1 MTARREELGLGP
13 VSENSKY
20 EIFDFIEPSA
30 SLRESWQRS
39 INVLAKATNVPAA
52 LIMRVHS
59 QEIEVFLKS
68 QTDGNVYEMGERA
81 QLDTGLY
88 CETVMSTGQEL
99 LVLNALIDPK
109 WDDNP
114 DIALD
119 MISYCGLPLLWP
131 TGAVFGT
138 ICILDTQENP
148 YSDLC
153 RELLE
158 QFREIIQAGL
168 SSLYENHQLSE
179 AKADSEKANQSLEQL
194 VDERTRELQRA
205 KSDADTSERTL
216 HAVIDAIPAM
226 INAKDRHSRYIFMN
240 RYQADLYGT
249 TPSKAVGK
257 TASEIVG
264 ESHGNLTRAI
274 DEEIFQTNT
283 AKLNYEESWHDF
295 NGDQHT
301 LLTTKAPLH
310 DKSGVPAN
318 VVTVSLDISNRKRAE
333 IEALA
338 AKEHAEKSNQAKST
352 FLATMSHEF
361 RTHLNAILGFSEL
374 IRSQSF
380 GPLGSDKYDEYAN
393 GIHDSGA
400 HLLTLIND
408 ILNISAIEARKRHTV
423 KESINIKDL
432 LSTCL
437 RNVVQDFENRGISLS
452 LKTADGLPPLYA
464 DKRSIVQIVQNLLSN
479 ALKFTNQN
487 GTVEISAFAT
497 DQEICIEVSDTG
509 IGIPTDQL
517 PTILEPFSQ
526 SHLNP
531 DIAQEGTGLGLAI
544 VNSLVDFEDG
554 NLNIESEVG
563 KGTVVSLTF
572 PNAKPI
578 ESKQA

>member
-1 MTARREELGLGP
+1 MSDNWEGLGS
-13 VSENSKY
+13 VSKDAKY

-30 SLRESWQRS
+30 SLKESWQRS

-59 QEIEVFLKS
+59 REIEVFLKS

-99 LVLNALIDPK
+99 LVPNALVDPK

-153 RELLE
+153 RELLD

-168 SSLYENHQLSE
+168 SSLYENYLLSE

-205 KSDADTSERTL
+205 KSDANTSERTL

-249 TPSKAVGK
+249 TPSEAVGK

-264 ESHGNLTRAI
+264 KAHGVLTRAI
-274 DEEIFQTNT
+274 DKEVFSTNI
-283 AKLNYEESWHDF
+283 AKLNYEETWHDLA
-295 NGDQHT
+295 GGQHT
-301 LLTTKAPLH
+301 LLTTKVPLH
-310 DKSGVPAN
+310 DEHGAPVN
-318 VVTVSLDISNRKRAE
+318 VVTVALNITNRKRAE
-333 IEALA
+333 LDAVA
-338 AKEHAEKSNQAKST
+338 AKEHAEKSNRAKST

-361 RTHLNAILGFSEL
+361 RTPLNAILGFSEL
-374 IRSQSF
+374 IRAQSF
-380 GPLGSDKYDEYAN
+380 GPLGSDKYEEYAN
-393 GIHDSGA
+393 DIHESGK

-408 ILNISAIEARKRHTV
+408 ILDISAIEAGKRHTV
-423 KESINIKDL
+423 KELVIVEDL
-432 LSTCL
+432 LNTCV
-437 RNVVQDFENRGISLS
+437 RNVAQDFESGGITLS
-452 LKTADGLPPLYA
+452 LKISDDLPPFYA
-464 DKRSIVQIVQNLLSN
+464 DRRSIFQIVQNLLSN
-479 ALKFTNQN
+479 ALKFTNRN
-487 GTVEISAFAT
+487 GLVVISASAAS
-497 DQEICIEVSDTG
+497 QQIKIEVSDTG

-526 SHLNP
+526 SHLNSN
-531 DIAQEGTGLGLAI
+531 ITQEGTGLGLAI
-544 VNSLVDFEDG
+544 VKSLVDSEG
-554 NLNIESEVG
+554 GHLSIKSEVG
-563 KGTVVSLTF
+563 KGTVVSLRF
-572 PNAKPI
+572 PNVEPTEA
-578 ESKQA
+578 